1 MPDSGDSMCEGTEV
15 QNTIRD
21 QMNWN
26 VSEGIENESRDTQ
39 ERGWLWE
46 TEKDW
51 YFFLQEWLL
60 SITARNYDLVWEI
73 LR

>member
-1 MPDSGDSMCEGTEV
+1 MPDSGDNMCEGTEV
-15 QNTIRD
+15 RNTIRD

-26 VSEGIENESRDTQ
+26 VSEGVENESRDMQ